1 METLRK
7 KSKIQWLLP
16 FSITSIVSKRKMSSE
31 LKSREEL
38 WLKKN
43 KEKRNCKMMRKTM
56 NGKKKTKINFWKN
69 SLKVWKRTNKPTK
82 CQKKTN
88 KKHLNTL
95 SSTVTLFRKAAAK
108 SLWKYL
114 WAWKNSWWPKSSKKS
129 LKTLSWKK
137 FKASDLQ
144 SCSKEKE
151 AFLTSRPK
159 ESTLTSSKNLHGSTN
174 KASLPM
180 TFKPWLKDLE

>member
-7 KSKIQWLLP
+7 KSKIQWLLRY
-16 FSITSIVSKRKMSSE
+16 SITSIGSKRKMSSE

-38 WLKKN
+38 WLKKS
-43 KEKRNCKMMRKTM
+43 KEKKNCRKRKTM
-56 NGKKKTKINFWKN
+56 NGKRKTKINFSKN
-69 SLKVWKRTNKPTK
+69 SFKVWKRTNKPTK

-88 KKHLNTL
+88 KKNLNPL
-95 SSTVTLFRKAAAK
+95 SSTITLFRKTAAK
-108 SLWKYL
+108 SLWKFL
-114 WAWKNSWWPKSSKKS
+114 WAWKNSLWLKSSKKS
-129 LKTLSWKK
+129 SKTLSWKK

-174 KASLPM
+174 KVSLPT
-180 TFKPWLKDLE
+180 TFKQWPKDLE